1 MFHRLRRHLCLWL
14 RVDLPLICARLGG
27 EVVSEFA
34 AAGVG
39 ATSGLLASTGSGGGV
54 L

>member
-14 RVDLPLICARLGG
+14 RVDLPLICTRLAG
-27 EVVSEFA
+27 ELLPGVP

>member
-1 MFHRLRRHLCLWL
+1 MDFICVPFDATLVV
-14 RVDLPLICARLGG
+14 VDFVGVP
-27 EVVSEFA
+27 